1 MRIPA
6 SRVLLRVLGASAL
19 ALVAS
24 AGDRAAT
31 GDWTG
36 TWQGGIRDGFE
47 WYPARVELRESEGEV
62 RGRIDVRALG
72 AKDMPVELI
81 AAEGKVVLA
90 LELEGLSASEL
101 TGSLADGVLRGAS
114 GDDWSSP
121 AFQLMKVASVD
132 AADLAACTGWYEI
145 DPGVDVLI
153 TPGSE
158 GGLRFFAGGTG
169 GTLIPL
175 ARDRFA
181 VAYKDA
187 QASPPSIAIRF
198 VRAGSGAVESLEF
211 DDGEEKVLA
220 RRLRDPGKYLEPIEF
235 RNADVRLSGL
245 LFTPAASKPAP
256 ALVFIGGT
264 GYSTADRSYELSML
278 ETFLEKGIAVL
289 YFDKRGCG
297 RSGGNWRTST
307 LADLADDAL
316 AAAHALMA
324 RKEIDAK
331 CVGFWGVSEGG
342 WIAPLAA
349 SKDPRIAFFVDH
361 GGPAVSPLE
370 DELDDLTAGIRSV
383 GFSGDDLEI
392 AMALARALVDFY
404 RSHDALPSFE
414 AVLEAAKSRPWWSR
428 FQARI
433 PQREEDWRVQWWR
446 KRGEHDSGATWKAVR
461 VPALVLIGAED
472 STMDRPKNLAL
483 YESMRASNPQIELR
497 VVPAADHGLRAGG
510 KIVDGV
516 LESASDWILARCQG
530 KPSSLRAR

>member
-1 MRIPA
+1 MWIRA
-6 SRVLLRVLGASAL
+6 SRVLARVLGASAL

-24 AGDRAAT
+24 AGDQAAA
-31 GDWTG
+31 GEWNG
-36 TWQGGIRDGFE
+36 TWQGGIRDGLE
-47 WYPARVELRESEGEV
+47 WYPALVELRESEEGV

-72 AKDMPVELI
+72 AKGTPVALS
-81 AAEGKVVLA
+81 AAEGKVVLS
-90 LELEGLSASEL
+90 LELEGFSRSEL
-101 TGSLADGVLRGAS
+101 VGSLVDGVLRGAS
-114 GDDWSSP
+114 GDDWNSP
-121 AFQLMKVASVD
+121 AFQLVKAMSVAAPDLD
-132 AADLAACTGWYEI
+132 AYAGWYEI
-145 DPGVDVLI
+145 EPGVNVLI
-153 TPGSE
+153 TRGSE
-158 GGLRFFAGGTG
+158 VGLRFFAGGTG
-169 GTLIPL
+169 GTMIPL

-187 QASPPSIAIRF
+187 EASPPSIGIRF

-211 DDGEEKVLA
+211 DDGENKVLA
-220 RRLRDPGKYLEPIEF
+220 RRLRDHGNHLEPIEF
-235 RNADVRLSGL
+235 RNAEVRLCGL
-245 LFTPAASKPAP
+245 LFTPAAPKPAP

-264 GYSTADRSYELSML
+264 GYSTADRSYEMSMR

-297 RSGGNWRTST
+297 RSGGDWRTST
-307 LADLADDAL
+307 LADLAEDAL

-324 RKEIDAK
+324 RKEIDGK

-342 WIAPLAA
+342 WVAPLAA
-349 SKDPRIAFFVDH
+349 SKDPEIAFFIDH

-392 AMALARALVDFY
+392 ATALARALVELY

-414 AVLEAAKSRPWWSR
+414 AALEAAKRRPWWNR

-446 KRGEHDSGATWKAVR
+446 KRGEHDSDATWKGIR
-461 VPALVLIGAED
+461 VPALVLIGGED

-483 YESMRASNPQIELR
+483 YETLRASNPQIEIR
-497 VVPAADHGLRAGG
+497 VVPGADHGLRAGG

-516 LESASDWILARCQG
+516 LESASDWLLARCQG
-530 KPSSLRAR
+530 KPSSAHTR